1 MEALVQIDKRLRYG
15 GTKKSYRISDFYF
28 LETAFEPVWHR
39 ALVSDDDPRTTTLQR
54 QLDNVDKWLT
64 GYDNPL
70 ASAADALSVQI
81 IIENMLLN

>member
-1 MEALVQIDKRLRYG
+1 M
-15 GTKKSYRISDFYF
+15 
-28 LETAFEPVWHR
+28 
-39 ALVSDDDPRTTTLQR
+39 SDDDPRTTTLQR

>member
-1 MEALVQIDKRLRYG
+1 
-15 GTKKSYRISDFYF
+15 
-28 LETAFEPVWHR
+28 
-39 ALVSDDDPRTTTLQR
+39 VSDDDPRTTTLQR

-64 GYDNPL
+64 GYDHPL